1 LKQIA
6 HVGVSPSVGLK
17 LISGEIIFE
26 VFQLNVT
33 DKLTDRLMVRGTDRQ
48 TTYCGITAL
57 CIASRGEMQG

>member
-1 LKQIA
+1 MLGSAI
-6 HVGVSPSVGLK
+6 SLK

-33 DKLTDRLMVRGTDRQ
+33 DKLTQTDGERDRQ

-57 CIASRGEMQG
+57 LERSIAR